1 MLELAPS
8 RQSLLE
14 RALSIVTGAR
24 CGEGVL
30 TIRSFAFVNV
40 VLVGVW
46 LLLALG
52 IAREHRQLVGSE
64 RETRQAA

>member
-46 LLLALG
+46 LTS
-52 IAREHRQLVGSE
+52 RQPTAS
-64 RETRQAA
+64 QASA